1 MVMPKPPK
9 ATFIDSFKYKAYK
22 GLNNWSEPEYA
33 EPITIN
39 QARIDRGASYSSSTT
54 GKVLLYNAVIFCVEG
69 ITTPLPPF
77 KTQSVL
83 MFDGQDHVITKVIPI
98 YEPYKKT
105 IYSYEIEVV

>member
-1 MVMPKPPK
+1 MPKPPK
-9 ATFIDSFKYKAYK
+9 VAFIDSFKYKAYK

-39 QARIDRGASYSSSTT
+39 NARIDRGASYSSSTT

-69 ITTPLPPF
+69 ITTPLPVF
-77 KTQSVL
+77 KPQSVL
-83 MFDGQDHVITKVIPI
+83 IFDGQDHVVTKVIPV